1 MTRRRVDGALIAL
14 GVALLV
20 GGYFRLWQLTNQS
33 LFLDEGFTIWVAS
46 KPWPAM
52 VHQIVYHDFHPPV
65 FYALTH
71 WAIGWLR
78 WQPWDYRY
86 LTAPFG
92 MLTIVASWAI
102 ARRLFGPVAAGVAA
116 FVVALEP
123 GLIDW
128 DRLFRMYS
136 VLTALATTSWWLLL
150 VAQDKS
156 GRKRIAAWIG
166 YGAIAVLLPY
176 IHYLGAVTLLCQA
189 AYASFDLRKRWPIL
203 AGCGAAAVALVP
215 WAWAIRIQYPHG
227 GYVAGNGVVPIYWA
241 QLARDTLLAG
251 LPVAWARVPAL
262 AWSVDAFVAILA
274 LVSVLR
280 WPRTIVPFWL
290 GVALV
295 QVVATLATG
304 KGLVIPRYLL
314 PVIPGLAVA
323 LGGLVALLMSS
334 RMRVLGAAAA
344 IGVPALLTV
353 CSADLV
359 WDPMYQFSDWYIVNL
374 VVLQNEKPDD
384 AMLFVQ
390 GFPYLVVGD
399 FTAFRGHAAA
409 GPAMPSDL
417 PYVFGWLKKHD
428 RQRVWYIENQS
439 WYPDPSHKLKKYLDA
454 TRRQLH
460 VWSENRASL
469 GDVVNV
475 ILYDRPTSRPA
486 PSRGPNVPSETKT
499 KVQGS

>member
-71 WAIGWLR
+71 
-78 WQPWDYRY
+78 
-86 LTAPFG
+86 
-92 MLTIVASWAI
+92 WAI

-215 WAWAIRIQYPHG
+215 WAWAIRIQ
-227 GYVAGNGVVPIYWA
+227 
-241 QLARDTLLAG
+241 
-251 LPVAWARVPAL
+251 
-262 AWSVDAFVAILA
+262 
-274 LVSVLR
+274 
-280 WPRTIVPFWL
+280 
-290 GVALV
+290 
-295 QVVATLATG
+295 
-304 KGLVIPRYLL
+304 
-314 PVIPGLAVA
+314 
-323 LGGLVALLMSS
+323 
-334 RMRVLGAAAA
+334 
-344 IGVPALLTV
+344 
-353 CSADLV
+353 
-359 WDPMYQFSDWYIVNL
+359 
-374 VVLQNEKPDD
+374 
-384 AMLFVQ
+384 
-390 GFPYLVVGD
+390 
-399 FTAFRGHAAA
+399 
-409 GPAMPSDL
+409 
-417 PYVFGWLKKHD
+417 
-428 RQRVWYIENQS
+428 
-439 WYPDPSHKLKKYLDA
+439 
-454 TRRQLH
+454 
-460 VWSENRASL
+460 
-469 GDVVNV
+469 
-475 ILYDRPTSRPA
+475 
-486 PSRGPNVPSETKT
+486 
-499 KVQGS
+499 